1 MKKTIL
7 LFSLS
12 ILFSGIF
19 AQAPNADA
27 ITGSWL
33 TASGKAIVK
42 IYKEGNVYNGRIT
55 WLKTPLNEAG
65 KPKVDKNNPDINQ
78 RGTPLL
84 GLNLLKGFVFK
95 NGQWEDGTIYDPENG
110 KTYDCRIRY
119 RDGMLDLRGY
129 VGITLMGRT
138 QVWYRA
144 ESSKNK

>member
-7 LFSLS
+7 LFTFS
-12 ILFSGIF
+12 ILFTGLF
-19 AQAPNADA
+19 AQAPNPDD
-27 ITGSWL
+27 IVGSWL

-65 KPKVDKNNPDINQ
+65 KPKVDKNNPDVKQ
-78 RGTPLL
+78 RNAPLI

-95 NGQWEDGTIYDPENG
+95 HGQWEDGTIYDPENG
-110 KTYDCRIRY
+110 KTYSCRIRY

-144 ESSKNK
+144 ESKNK

>member
-7 LFSLS
+7 LFT
-12 ILFSGIF
+12 FSFLLTGIF
-19 AQAPNADA
+19 SQVPNADA

-55 WLKTPLNEAG
+55 WLKNPLYEDG
-65 KPKVDKNNPDINQ
+65 RPKVDKNNPDVKQHN
-78 RGTPLL
+78 TPLI

-95 NGQWEDGTIYDPENG
+95 NGQWEGGTIYDPENG
-110 KTYDCRIRY
+110 KTYSCRIRY

-144 ESSKNK
+144 EKK